1 MATSAVSSTN
11 FISALGTG
19 SGVDIKAL
27 AQSLVDAEKT
37 PKQDIIQ
44 RSIDASK
51 ARTAGYTTVT
61 YALDQ
66 LKAAVDALKDPG
78 SFNAVTPSSSNAQAV
93 SVSANGSGQVGTHEV
108 QVTRL
113 AQAQRVVSTVG
124 FDATDTVA
132 TTPYT
137 ITMSA
142 GGQTRNVTVND
153 ATPAGLISAINIAN
167 FNGITASLLNT
178 GDASDPLR
186 IVVQGKS
193 GADNAFELSGAALAG
208 TGLDATGAALSS
220 GNNRPAQDSELSVNG
235 LTVTR
240 DSNRVS
246 DVIDG
251 VTLDLLRVT
260 SADANPRV
268 NVSLTRD
275 VMPVK
280 EKLRQVVN
288 TYNDLQSILDA
299 AQDKEST
306 VEKLGGSLAGDST
319 TSQVR
324 EQVRQIFM
332 PNVNNL
338 GGSTDP
344 ITDLRQLGLFID
356 SDRKMKFVTITETG
370 SDFSSTFQIGKES
383 AIDKALGQRFEDV
396 AAFFSGTSG
405 AARTISDRLS
415 GSGAYFD
422 TTVRPS
428 SPIKLLK
435 AQTLNAQSRVRAD
448 EDRLVALEERMKGL
462 LDRYLRQFAVMD
474 SLVGQSKSVRT
485 GVENSFKGMTY
496 ARN

>member
-11 FISALGTG
+11 FIAALGTG

-37 PKQDIIQ
+37 PKQEIIQ
-44 RSIDASK
+44 RSIDAAK
-51 ARTAGYTTVT
+51 ARTTGYNTVT
-61 YALDQ
+61 YALEQ

-78 SFNAVTPSSSNAQAV
+78 SFNAVTPASSNTQSVAV
-93 SVSANGSGQVGTHEV
+93 TANGSGQVGTHEV
-108 QVTRL
+108 QVNHL

-124 FDATDTVA
+124 FEATDSVA
-132 TTPYT
+132 AVPYT
-137 ITMSA
+137 ITLSSN
-142 GGQTRNVTVND
+142 GQTRNVTVND
-153 ATPAGLISAINIAN
+153 ATPAGLITAINSAN

-178 GDASDPLR
+178 GDATDPLR
-186 IVVQGKS
+186 IVVQGKP
-193 GADNAFELSGAALAG
+193 GEDNAFELSGAPLAG
-208 TGLDATGAALSS
+208 TGLDATGAALST
-220 GNNRPAQDSELSVNG
+220 GNNREAQDSELSVNG
-235 LTVTR
+235 LIVSR

-246 DVIDG
+246 DVIEG

-260 SADANPRV
+260 SADTNPRV
-268 NVSLTRD
+268 NVTLSRD
-275 VMPVK
+275 VAPVK
-280 EKLRQVVN
+280 EKIRQIVS
-288 TYNDLQSILDA
+288 TYNDLQSILDS

-306 VEKLGGSLAGDST
+306 VEGLGASLAGDST

-332 PNVNNL
+332 PNVTTV

-356 SDRKMKFVTITETG
+356 SDRKMKFVTITDTG
-370 SDFSSTFQIGKES
+370 NDFTSTFQIGNES
-383 AIDKALGQRFEDV
+383 TIDKALGQRFEDV

-405 AARTISDRLS
+405 AARTFSDRLS

-428 SPIKLLK
+428 SPIKTLK
-435 AQTLNAQSRVRAD
+435 AQTLNAQSRISAD
-448 EDRLVALEERMKGL
+448 EDRLAALEERMKNL

-485 GVENSFKGMTY
+485 GVENSFKGMSY
-496 ARN
+496 ARS